1 MKSGKANQANQ
12 PTMDNTKFTAHQPF
26 TWLHLCLCLGLALLT
41 GACASHTSVSSQW
54 IDPDQR
60 GRQFERVLVVGV
72 SENTDRRMSFE
83 DAVVFDLRG
92 TNTQAW
98 PSSRL
103 MDAELE
109 ITQKTLDPIIKQQQ
123 ADAIVITRVTRLE
136 VKPVEVEG
144 RSKVIAE
151 QQQSGQDFVFQRQ
164 QGTLFRYDFTEDV
177 ESSFITTE
185 YTTELTTDVY
195 VAATGELIYTIV
207 STATKQ
213 ETLTDVIDVLSDEI
227 AKRLR
232 RDKVIR

>member
-1 MKSGKANQANQ
+1 MDYTQFSVHQAFNR
-12 PTMDNTKFTAHQPF
+12 
-26 TWLHLCLCLGLALLT
+26 LSLCLSLGIALLT

-92 TNTQAW
+92 PNTQAW

-109 ITQKTLDPIIKQQQ
+109 ITQETLAPIIKQQQ
-123 ADAIVITRVTRLE
+123 ADAIVITRVTRLK

-144 RSKVIAE
+144 RSTVIAE
-151 QQQSGQDFVFQRQ
+151 QQQSGQDYVFQRQ
-164 QGTLFRYDFTEDV
+164 QGTFFRYDYTEDM
-177 ESSFITTE
+177 ESSYITTE

-207 STATKQ
+207 STATQQ

>member
-1 MKSGKANQANQ
+1 MDYTEFSLQQ
-12 PTMDNTKFTAHQPF
+12 PSAR
-26 TWLHLCLCLGLALLT
+26 LSLCLCLGVALLT

-60 GRQFERVLVVGV
+60 GSQFERVLVVGV

-92 TNTQAW
+92 PDTQAW
-98 PSSRL
+98 SSSRL
-103 MDAELE
+103 MDADLE
-109 ITQKTLDPIIKQQQ
+109 ITLETLDPIIKQQQ

-136 VKPVEVEG
+136 VKPVVVEG
-144 RSKVIAE
+144 RSTIIAE
-151 QQQSGQDFVFQRQ
+151 QQQSGQDYVFQRQ
-164 QGTLFRYDFTEDV
+164 QGTFFRYDYTEDV
-177 ESSFITTE
+177 ESSYITTE

-207 STATKQ
+207 STVTKQ